1 MTDATLLIV
10 EDNESSLKLFLA
22 VLAGTRFRVLTAT
35 DAERGLQL
43 VREERPDLVLMDVA
57 LPGMDGLSA
66 TRIIKGDPTLASIP
80 VVALTAHAMDGD
92 AERALDA
99 GCSGYLTKP
108 VDTRTFADQIRGF
121 IEESRAGAS
130 PVVADHRGRV
140 LVVDDE
146 PLNVKLFKAKLAT
159 ERYEVQ
165 VASSGAEALR
175 LVAEQAPDLIL
186 LDIMMPGMDGY
197 EVTRRLKADPATCHV
212 PVILV
217 TALTGTEEKNRGL
230 EAGADEFLNKPVN
243 TYELLAR
250 VKSMIRLKQ
259 YQEQLGLRAESY
271 RRSPGEPA
279 PGEGGP
285 TILIVEDDERDA
297 KLLHTYLLDAG
308 ARVLRAS
315 SQAAALAAMAQ
326 RSIDLVVLDV
336 LLPDASGLELC
347 RRVKQREATR
357 RVQVLV
363 VTGVEDL
370 ETKIAG
376 LEQGADDYLIK
387 PVHPKDL
394 LVRAMALLRKKSYLD
409 SLVAQCN
416 DALASAVTDE
426 LTGLYN
432 RAYFTRFLE
441 AELRRAARQRYP
453 VAVAMIDVDDFK
465 AHNDSMGHPAGDAI
479 LRGLAREM
487 TANLRDTDMLARFG
501 GDEFALVMPYVGTRE
516 AEKVAERLCDAVRSA
531 KIIAVP
537 GGSAVST
544 SISLGAAVA
553 APGEGCAEALLDA
566 ADRALYQAKAAGK
579 DGFHVGGGQGS
590 ATPLLED
597 DAANDGPGTETSK
610 RRARGC

>member
-230 EAGADEFLNKPVN
+230 KAGADEFLNKPVN

-376 LEQGADDYLIK
+376 LKQGADDYLIK
-387 PVHPKDL
+387 PVHPKEL

>member
-1 MTDATLLIV
+1 MDATLLIV
-10 EDNESSLKLFLA
+10 EDNESNLKLFLA
-22 VLAGTRFRVLTAT
+22 VLAGSEFRVLTAT

-43 VREERPDLVLMDVA
+43 VREQRPDLVLMDVA

-66 TRIIKGDPTLASIP
+66 TRLLKADPALAAIP

-108 VDTRTFADQIRGF
+108 VDTRSFVEQIRSF
-121 IEESRAGAS
+121 IQASRTGGGTQ
-130 PVVADHRGRV
+130 VVADHRGRV

-165 VASSGAEALR
+165 TASNGEDALR
-175 LVAEQAPDLIL
+175 MVAEQAPDLIL

-197 EVTRRLKADPATCHV
+197 EVTRRLKADPATSHV

-243 TYELLAR
+243 THELLAR
-250 VKSMIRLKQ
+250 VKSMIRLTQ

-271 RRSPGEPA
+271 RRSPEEA
-279 PGEGGP
+279 AAEVGGP

-297 KLLHTYLLDAG
+297 KLIHTYLLEAG
-308 ARVLRAS
+308 ARIIRAN
-315 SQAAALAAMAQ
+315 SQAMALVALAQ

-347 RRVKQREATR
+347 RRIKQREATR
-357 RVQVLV
+357 RVQVLM
-363 VTGVEDL
+363 VTGIEDL

-387 PVHPKDL
+387 PVHPKEL

-409 SLVAQCN
+409 SLVAQCK

-432 RAYFTRFLE
+432 RAYFTRFLDT
-441 AELRRAARQRYP
+441 ELRRAARQRYP

-465 AHNDSMGHPAGDAI
+465 VHNDSMGHLAGDAI

-516 AEKVAERLCDAVRSA
+516 AEKIVDRLCSAVRNA
-531 KIIAVP
+531 QFVAVVGAAP
-537 GGSAVST
+537 VGA
-544 SISLGAAVA
+544 SISLGVAVA
-553 APGEGCAEALLDA
+553 APGEADAEALLDA
-566 ADRALYQAKAAGK
+566 ADRALYLVKAAGK
-579 DGFHVGGGQGS
+579 NGFQIGGES
-590 ATPLLED
+590 TPPPFVD
-597 DAANDGPGTETSK
+597 KDAANDGPALSAAE
-610 RRARGC
+610 RRASGR

>member
-1 MTDATLLIV
+1 MDATLLIV
-10 EDNESSLKLFLA
+10 EDNESNLKLFLA
-22 VLAGTRFRVLTAT
+22 VLAGSEFRVLTAT

-66 TRIIKGDPTLASIP
+66 TRIIKADPELASIP

-108 VDTRTFADQIRGF
+108 VDTRAFVDQIRGF
-121 IEESRAGAS
+121 IKRSRAATS

-165 VASSGAEALR
+165 TASNGAEALR

-197 EVTRRLKADPATCHV
+197 EVTRRLKADPATSHV

-243 TYELLAR
+243 THELLAR

-271 RRSPGEPA
+271 RRSADEPT
-279 PGEGGP
+279 PDVGGP

-297 KLLHTYLLDAG
+297 KLIHTYLLDAG
-308 ARVLRAS
+308 ARVLRAN
-315 SQAAALAAMAQ
+315 SQAMALVALAQ

-347 RRVKQREATR
+347 RRIKQREATR
-357 RVQVLV
+357 RIQVLM

-387 PVHPKDL
+387 PVHPKEL

-409 SLVAQCN
+409 SLVAQCK

-441 AELRRAARQRYP
+441 TELRRAARQRYP

-465 AHNDSMGHPAGDAI
+465 THNDSMGHLAGDAI
-479 LRGLAREM
+479 LRGLAREL
-487 TANLRDTDMLARFG
+487 TASLRDTDMLARFG

-516 AEKVAERLCDAVRSA
+516 AEKIVERLCNAVRTS

-537 GGSAVST
+537 GGNPVSA
-544 SISLGAAVA
+544 SISLGVAVA
-553 APGEGCAEALLDA
+553 AAGESGAEALLDA
-566 ADRALYQAKAAGK
+566 ADRALYQVKAAGK
-579 DGFHVGGGQGS
+579 NGFHLGGHV
-590 ATPLLED
+590 AAVPRLED
-597 DAANDGPGTETSK
+597 DAANDGPDASPSE
-610 RRARGC
+610 RRALGR